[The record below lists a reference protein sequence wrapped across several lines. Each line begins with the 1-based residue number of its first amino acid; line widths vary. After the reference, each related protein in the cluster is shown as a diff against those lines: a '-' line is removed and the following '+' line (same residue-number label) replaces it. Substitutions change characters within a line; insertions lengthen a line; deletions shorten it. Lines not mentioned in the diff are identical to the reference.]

1 MRNIKYQISNVKCQ
15 IVLLA
20 AILLTGCQFRQDE
33 MVDFTNLD
41 AAKDLKFRV
50 IGQRETDLSQGL
62 PYDCYLPDGTR
73 VAEYTGE
80 EETDQVNGP
89 ARMPATSSVTGT
101 AILQEILKY
110 GNQNHI
116 IEIVGTYPS
125 FDSQGNLITLSGKVM
140 LPRNG
145 KPKRMILVSH
155 YTVCSNA
162 EAPSNCFSLEG
173 VLVKLGYGLIIPDYQ
188 GYGITGDQVHPYLV
202 MDVTARNVVDMYQAV
217 RPWLAAVDRSPED
230 SQLDLMGYSQGGATT
245 MAVQYLIENEYC
257 FPDCDDYIQLHR
269 VYAGGGPYDV
279 QATYERFVTTD
290 TAGYPVA
297 VPLVMQGMIL
307 GNNLDIKMNDLMQD
321 WLYEKMDA
329 WINSKQYTSAQINKM
344 IGTKVTHEILTPK
357 GMDQTSEEVA
367 ELYKAMTI
375 NSIVS
380 YDWTP
385 QASVYIMHSMDDE
398 TVPYTNATHARSKW
412 QDANITYNFGHYGG
426 HVLTALRF
434 IYSVQTLLQQEEK
447 ERAQYGN

>member
-1 MRNIKYQISNVKCQ
+1 MVTKRISLF
-15 IVLLA
+15 LLA
-20 AILLTGCQFRQDE
+20 IVPLLAGCKFRADE
-33 MVDFTNLD
+33 MVDFTD
-41 AAKDLKFRV
+41 IEAAKNLKFRV
-50 IGQRETDLSQGL
+50 IGQRETDLSEGI

-73 VAEYTGE
+73 VADYNDESSADG
-80 EETDQVNGP
+80 
-89 ARMPATSSVTGT
+89 AFRAPATNSVTGT
-101 AILQEILKY
+101 AILQELLKY
-110 GNQNHI
+110 GNQNRI

-125 FDSQGNLITLSGKVM
+125 YDSEWNPITLSGKVM

-188 GYGITGDQVHPYLV
+188 GYGITASQVHPYLV
-202 MDVTARNVVDMYQAV
+202 MDVTARNVLDMYLAV
-217 RPWLAAVDRSPED
+217 RPWLEAVDRAPVETT
-230 SQLDLMGYSQGGATT
+230 LDLMGYSQGGATT
-245 MAVQYLIENEYC
+245 MAVQHLVETEYC
-257 FPDCDDYIQLHR
+257 FPDFDDYVRLHR

-307 GNNLDIKMNDLMQD
+307 GNNLNIKMNDLMQD
-321 WLYEKMDA
+321 WLYDKMDA
-329 WINSKQYTSAQINKM
+329 WINSKLYTSAQINKM
-344 IGTKVTHEILTPK
+344 IGTKVTHEILTQE
-357 GMDQTSEEVA
+357 GMDQTSEKVA

-385 QASVYIMHSMDDE
+385 KASVYIMHSMDDE
-398 TVPYTNATHARSKW
+398 TVPYTNATNAKSKW
-412 QDANITYNFGHYGG
+412 KEANITYNFGHYGG

-434 IYSVQTLLQQEEK
+434 IYSVQTLLKQEEK
-447 ERAQYGN
+447 ERAQYEY

>member
-1 MRNIKYQISNVKCQ
+1 MMNKRI
-15 IVLLA
+15 A
-20 AILLTGCQFRQDE
+20 FILLTVLPLLAGCQFRADE
-33 MVDFTNLD
+33 MVDFSD
-41 AAKDLKFRV
+41 IEAAKNLSFRV
-50 IGQRETDLSQGL
+50 IGQRETDLGQGL
-62 PYDCYLPDGTR
+62 PYDCFLPDGTR
-73 VAEYTGE
+73 VADYTAE
-80 EETDQVNGP
+80 ESTSAEGVRR
-89 ARMPATSSVTGT
+89 APATNSVTGT

-110 GNQNHI
+110 GNQNNV

-125 FDSQGNLITLSGKVM
+125 YDANWEPITLSGKVM

-145 KPKRMILVSH
+145 NPKRMILVSH
-155 YTVCSNA
+155 YTVCSNI

-188 GYGITGDQVHPYLV
+188 GYGITASQVHPYLV
-202 MDVTARNVVDMYQAV
+202 MDLTARHVVDMYLAV
-217 RPWLAAVDRSPED
+217 RPWLDAVGRSPEQ

-245 MAVQYLIENEYC
+245 MAVQHLIETEYC
-257 FPDCDDYIQLHR
+257 FKDFDDYIELHR
-269 VYAGGGPYDV
+269 VFAGGGPYDV

-307 GNNLDIKMNDLMQD
+307 GNNLNIKMNDLMQD
-321 WLYEKMDA
+321 WLYDKMDA
-329 WINSKQYTSAQINKM
+329 WINSKLYTSAQINKM

-380 YDWTP
+380 YDWEP
-385 QASVYIMHSMDDE
+385 KASAYIMHSMDDE
-398 TVPYTNATHARSKW
+398 TVPYTNATHAKSKW
-412 QDANITYNFGHYGG
+412 KDANITYNFGHYGG

-434 IYSVQTLLQQEEK
+434 IYSVQTLLKQEEK
-447 ERAQYGN
+447 ERAQYDK